1 MFLEINTGSGCGNP
15 MYNAGIA
22 NFQIYDNYDYNAG
35 GAHPAANTF
44 GFSAPFALA
53 TLNYG
58 AAALPT
64 GRHNVTATVV
74 DAIGVLAATGG
85 QSVFTTS
92 GAGPAGPIA
101 PNVDPG
107 QQDFDIAGDA
117 ADPIDRR
124 SGRSL
129 TILGKLP
136 K

>member
-1 MFLEINTGSGCGNP
+1 MGQGVV
-15 MYNAGIA
+15 
-22 NFQIYDNYDYNAG
+22 
-35 GAHPAANTF
+35 
-44 GFSAPFALA
+44 FSLDGHYVSAVIGPGPY

-64 GRHNVTATVV
+64 GRHSVTATVV
-74 DAIGVLAATGG
+74 DAVGVLAVGGG

-92 GAGPAGPIA
+92 GTGPAGPLA

-107 QQDFDIAGDA
+107 QQDFDIAGNAD
-117 ADPIDRR
+117 DPIND
-124 SGRSL
+124 RSL